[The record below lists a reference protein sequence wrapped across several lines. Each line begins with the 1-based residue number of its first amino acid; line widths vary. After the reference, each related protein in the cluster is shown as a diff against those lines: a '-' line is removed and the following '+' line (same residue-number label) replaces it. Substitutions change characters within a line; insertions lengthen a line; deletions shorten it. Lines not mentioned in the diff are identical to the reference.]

1 MPTYEVYTTG
11 GGYYVLD
18 MMNYLAMFTSGNMFA
33 DMLVVGIIVGVLF
46 ATIRMVLTGN
56 MQGTMQYIV
65 MVAVVGA
72 FGIGPKARVIV
83 MDSTYPLEIYGA
95 ADNVPF
101 SVAVVAHYTSSASYH
116 ITRRMETLLST
127 PSNLTYQRHGM
138 LFGATLMSQAARWR
152 AITPTIHNNLVNF
165 MENCMIDGTNVG
177 LVDLNELART
187 GFLDTYVGNSAPG
200 ALAYY
205 DEASGNT
212 VRCSDGWAGLES
224 QMDAEVQR
232 VFKVKAAAIA
242 QATGSPLAVPDIGG
256 LTGTLDDFQNM
267 MGMAGY
273 DATRYLKQSML
284 IQALDDSVLRLVG
297 NSGNSAAMTLY
308 QSARAE
314 QQTRSSYQAV
324 GMNATKWV
332 PLIKIT
338 FEVLYYGAFPLA
350 LLLMMTPLSLAV
362 VKGYFSGFVWLAAW
376 EPLSAILHTTMIKAS
391 EGYYGDSTG
400 TLVGNNV
407 ENVLSWAN
415 HMGVQAV
422 EQEVGATAGY
432 LMMSIP
438 FLSFAIFFGAQKM
451 AGMATSM
458 LNVSQGAAIDTG
470 REAATGNVSLGNTS
484 MHNMSANKWN
494 TSHVRDEGRYTEALS
509 DGTMLMR
516 NQDGSQTY
524 GTGSAQSSTG
534 FAANIGQTVR
544 SEISERLSDSQR
556 AVESHSSDFSQS
568 ISNASA
574 QVSDFART
582 ASDTRTAGGGV
593 SATMS
598 EDTKTSVADS
608 WKKIEDFAQSNGM
621 STDMALKAAITAGT
635 PGAKIFGLTGT
646 GDMSASEAERF
657 NKAIN
662 SSEMSELSSAA
673 STIVSAAERTFSDSN
688 SSEGQNAANTLRSTL
703 DNVQSSASRLSN
715 SYEQTS
721 ALERANALVQSNE
734 GGSRTNITDAFLG
747 KVQAAGYSPQQIGQI
762 FNGKSAAA
770 IQKQQEL
777 IDEHMPS
784 LLRELG
790 VNTSGV
796 GSGPDMSGVRNEPL
810 PMRHQPID
818 TQAASNQLATPQV
831 GNYAGRDAQA
841 RGIYGDNVDK
851 ALDRVGADGTR
862 IQQDADTHRH
872 SVEEGTDRGLVKTF
886 GRHTGDTAGELV
898 SLGKE
903 IGTALSW
910 GGGGNVPVM
919 RAGFMGGGGSPS
931 GGSIMGSG
939 APQSGMLSSFA
950 LNTMPAQS
958 GAGPAGALSMRIRPS
973 GVDEGMATS
982 SHGAIDHRG
991 FYQAPNIDYAI
1002 SDATI
1007 RDKPVQPAIM
1017 ARLSGIVGEM
1027 GRDLGIVV
1035 TSGGQPSSG
1044 PDRTGS
1050 HRHDDGN
1057 SVDFYLTQNG
1067 QRVNPGDDKE
1077 LYAKFIENSSG
1088 YFDGMGHYSWGMHV
1102 GGGGAAFWGPD
1113 KTAATADPQF
1123 LDAYQ
1128 RGRS

>member
-1 MPTYEVYTTG
+1 MPTYEIYTTG
-11 GGYYVLD
+11 GGYYILD
-18 MMNYLAMFTSGNMFA
+18 MMNFLAMFTSGNMFA
-33 DMLVVGIIVGVLF
+33 DMLVVGIIIGVLF

-56 MQGTMQYIV
+56 LQGTMQYII

-83 MDSTYPLEIYGA
+83 MDSTYPLEIYGS

-116 ITRRMETLLST
+116 LTRRMETLLST
-127 PSNLTYQRHGM
+127 PNNLTYQRHGM

-165 MENCMIDGTNVG
+165 MESCMVDGTNVG
-177 LVDLNELART
+177 LVDLNQLAKT
-187 GFLDTYVGNSAPG
+187 GFLDTFVGNNAPG

-232 VFKVKAAAIA
+232 VLKVKAANIA
-242 QATGSPLAVPDIGG
+242 QSTGSPLAVPDIGG

-314 QQTRSSYQAV
+314 QQTRSSYQSV

-332 PLIKIT
+332 PIIKIT
-338 FEVLYYGAFPLA
+338 FEVLYYGAFPIA

-509 DGTMLMR
+509 DGTMLMQ
-516 NQDGSQTY
+516 NADGSQTY

-534 FAANIGQTVR
+534 FAANIGQSVR
-544 SEISERLSDSQR
+544 SEVSERLSDSQR
-556 AVESHSSDFSQS
+556 AVETHSSDFSQS
-568 ISNASA
+568 LSNASA

-582 ASDTRTAGGGV
+582 ASDSRTAGTGV
-593 SATMS
+593 STTMS
-598 EDTKTSVADS
+598 EEDRTNVSES
-608 WKKIEDFAQSNGM
+608 WRKVEEFAQSNGM
-621 STDMALKAAITAGT
+621 STDMALKAAIAAGT
-635 PGAKIFGLTGT
+635 PGGKTLGISGT
-646 GDMSASEAERF
+646 ADMSASESERF
-657 NKAIN
+657 TKAIN
-662 SSEMSELSSAA
+662 SNEIAELSSAA
-673 STIVSAAERTFSDSN
+673 SIIVSAAEKTFSDSS

-703 DNVQSSASRLSN
+703 DNVQTSSSRLSN

-734 GGSRTNITDAFLG
+734 GGSRTNITDAFLS
-747 KVQAAGYSPQQIGQI
+747 KVQAEGYSPDQIGQI
-762 FNGKSAAA
+762 FNGKSAQA

-777 IDEHMPS
+777 VDRHMPS

-796 GSGPDMSGVRNEPL
+796 GAGPDMSGVRNEPL
-810 PMRHQPID
+810 PMQHQPID
-818 TQAASNQLATPQV
+818 PNVAGQQVSTPQV
-831 GNYAGRDAQA
+831 GNYASGDAHA
-841 RGIYGDNVDK
+841 RGLFNANSDN
-851 ALDRVGADGTR
+851 ALERVGADGTR
-862 IQQDADTHRH
+862 IKNDADIHRH
-872 SVEEGTDRGLVKTF
+872 SVEDGADRAIAGAFASRLAEK
-886 GRHTGDTAGELV
+886 GGELV
-898 SLGKE
+898 DLAQGAFSSG
-903 IGTALSW
+903 GN
-910 GGGGNVPVM
+910 GGGAPVM
-919 RAGFMGGGGSPS
+919 RSGFMGGG
-931 GGSIMGSG
+931 
-939 APQSGMLSSFA
+939 APQAGMLSSFA

-991 FYQAPNIDYAI
+991 FYQARNIDYAI
-1002 SDATI
+1002 TDSTI
-1007 RDKPVQPAIM
+1007 RDQPVQPAIM
-1017 ARLSGIVGEM
+1017 ARLSGIVSEM
-1027 GRDLGIVV
+1027 GSDLGIVV
-1035 TSGGQPSSG
+1035 TSGGQPSTG
-1044 PDRTGS
+1044 DDRTGS

-1067 QRVNPGDDKE
+1067 QRVNPGDDKA
-1077 LYAKFIENSSG
+1077 LYSQFIENSAG
-1088 YFDGMGHYSWGMHV
+1088 DFEGMGHYSWGMHV

-1113 KTAATADPQF
+1113 KTSSTADPQF
-1123 LDAYQ
+1123 ADAYQ